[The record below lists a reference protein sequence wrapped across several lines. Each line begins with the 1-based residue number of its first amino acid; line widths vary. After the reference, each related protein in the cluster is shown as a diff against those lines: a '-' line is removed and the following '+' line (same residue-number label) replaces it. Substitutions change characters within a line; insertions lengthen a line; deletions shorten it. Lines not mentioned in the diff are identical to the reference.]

1 MTALLVTRGFATPPP
16 PKRSM
21 HQEKALTPLVIACLL
36 ITYVVW
42 GTTYFA
48 ITVALRDMP
57 PLFMMGSRFIAAG
70 AVLYSVMLLRRAAR
84 PSLRQLRN
92 CAILGALLLLGGM
105 GGTALAEQSISSGA
119 TTVMIATMPIFALL
133 WQIPQRLKP
142 RSDELLAIGLGT
154 AGVLTLASGAEFT
167 ANWHGSL
174 ALMVAIGSW
183 SLGTQC
189 SRSMDLPAGPTAFAL
204 EMLMG
209 GVLLVLVSAL
219 VGETPH
225 HWPSGLPLLAW
236 LYLIVF
242 GSLVA
247 FSAYMYLASQVSG
260 VLASSYVYVNPP
272 IALGIGALLGGER
285 IARQTVLAVLL
296 ILGALAVLG
305 WGTARQR
312 RLAAS

>member
-1 MTALLVTRGFATPPP
+1 M
-16 PKRSM
+16 RSNP
-21 HQEKALTPLVIACLL
+21 ALTPLVILCLL

-48 ITVALRDMP
+48 ITVALREMP
-57 PLFMMGSRFIAAG
+57 PLFMMGTRFIAAG
-70 AVLYSVMLLRRAAR
+70 GVLYGLMMMCRAPW

-133 WQIPQRLKP
+133 WQIPLRLRP
-142 RSDELLAIGLGT
+142 RIDELLAIVLGT
-154 AGVLTLASGAEFT
+154 AGVLTLSAGAEFS
-167 ANWHGSL
+167 ANWQGSL
-174 ALMVAIGSW
+174 ALLVAIGSW
-183 SLGTQC
+183 SLGSQL
-189 SRSMDLPAGPTAFAL
+189 SRYMDLPKGPTAFAL

-209 GVLLVLVSAL
+209 GFWLLIASAAT
-219 VGETPH
+219 GERPGH
-225 HWPSGLPLLAW
+225 FPGGAPLAAW

-247 FSAYMYLASQVSG
+247 FSAYMYLSSQVSS

-272 IALGIGALLGGER
+272 IALTIGALLGGEH
-285 IARQTVLAVLL
+285 IAPQTLFAVVL

-305 WGTARQR
+305 WGTSRQR
-312 RLAAS
+312 RLLAS